1 LDYLLVIAVSL
12 LVSGLTLISGFGLG
26 TLLTPVFAIFFPLPL
41 AIAATAVVHLASHL
55 FNVGLVGKWAHWP
68 TVLKFSIAAVIAAI
82 VGARLL
88 GAVAHAQPLIT
99 YHLSEG
105 RRHEI
110 TLLKLLIGAILAG
123 FALMD
128 LAPRKQK
135 SLGSLPIPLGGAL
148 SGFFAGVSG
157 IQGALR
163 SAFLVRAGLGRE
175 AYVGTSAVCAVAVD
189 LARIPLYFKELG
201 SIPLHA
207 IGLVIAACL
216 AAFAGSV
223 GGARVMKKVTF
234 RTIQRIVAA
243 MLLILAACL
252 AIGIV

>member
-68 TVLKFSIAAVIAAI
+68 TVLKFSIAAVIAAM

-88 GAVAHAQPLIT
+88 GAVSHVQPLIT

-110 TLLKLLIGAILAG
+110 TLLKLLIAAILAG

-128 LAPRKQK
+128 LAPRKK
-135 SLGSLPIPLGGAL
+135 SPPALPIPVGGAL
-148 SGFFAGVSG
+148 SGFFAGLSG

-189 LARIPLYFKELG
+189 LARIPLYLKEFG

-223 GGARVMKKVTF
+223 GGSRVMKRVTF

>member
-1 LDYLLVIAVSL
+1 LDYLLVIIVSL

-26 TLLTPVFAIFFPLPL
+26 ALLTPVFAIFFPLPL
-41 AIAATAVVHLASHL
+41 AIAATAIVHLASHL

-68 TVLKFSIAAVIAAI
+68 TVLKFSIAAVIAAVI
-82 VGARLL
+82 GARLL
-88 GAVAHAQPLIT
+88 GAVAHVPPLIT
-99 YHLSEG
+99 YHLAEG

-110 TLLKLLIGAILAG
+110 TLMKLVIAAILAA
-123 FALMD
+123 FALME
-128 LAPRKQK
+128 LPQRRKE
-135 SLGSLPIPLGGAL
+135 LPALPTPVGGAL
-148 SGFFAGVSG
+148 SGFFAGLSG

-189 LARIPLYFKELG
+189 LARIPLYLKEFG
-201 SIPLHA
+201 SIPHHA
-207 IGLVIAACL
+207 IGLVIGACL

-243 MLLILAACL
+243 MLLAFAACL
-252 AIGIV
+252 AVGLV